1 MPRVNLT
8 VRTLENL
15 KRPERPGQRIEYFD
29 DTVPGFGVR
38 VTHEGHKTFT
48 FLYRLKA
55 KKCRINLGTYPPLGL
70 KEARE
75 AAKLAWAEVQRGSD
89 PRGLETSDQ
98 RTSTEGG
105 CTFEGLCQQY
115 LAAADGGR
123 RLRASS
129 TLPHY
134 AQLIKAE
141 IASVFGS
148 RHPGEIT
155 RSDVREW
162 SERLG
167 EAKPVVANRAF
178 SVMRRVYSWALGRDL
193 VASTPF
199 VGIHKPAIEMP
210 RDRVLTPDE
219 LVKVFAAL
227 RYERPIIAALW
238 ELLFYTG
245 VRPGTAL
252 RAHWT
257 DMKLDRKV
265 WEVPVTKRARGNPEG
280 VGRPFVVPLSPQA
293 VAVLDL
299 LRPFA
304 AHSDFVFPG
313 GSPRRAS
320 LDSGR
325 SLFSPQKS
333 IQRMRERTGIKD
345 FMMRDIRRTVATGLA
360 ELGVPAN
367 IISKVMDHTLPG
379 ESPVTPIYSRY
390 AFLDEKRKALDSW
403 GCHLEGH
410 LRSQLPARSA
420 RGPSGGG
427 LAAVLARRQRG
438 GA

>member
-1 MPRVNLT
+1 MDSCSA
-8 VRTLENL
+8 
-15 KRPERPGQRIEYFD
+15 RPLSAPGN
-29 DTVPGFGVR
+29 G
-38 VTHEGHKTFT
+38 
-48 FLYRLKA
+48 L
-55 KKCRINLGTYPPLGL
+55 L

-75 AAKLAWAEVQRGSD
+75 AARLAWAEVQRGRD
-89 PRGLETSDQ
+89 PRALGTSGQ
-98 RTSTEGG
+98 RTSAGG
-105 CTFEGLCQQY
+105 DCTFGGLCDQY

-129 TLPHY
+129 TLSHY
-134 AQLIKAE
+134 ARLIKAE
-141 IASVFGS
+141 IAPVFGG
-148 RHPGEIT
+148 RDPGEIM

-167 EAKPVVANRAF
+167 EDKPVVANRAV
-178 SVMRRVYSWALGRDL
+178 SIMRRVYTWALGRDL

-199 VGIHKPAIEMP
+199 VGIHKPAIETP

-227 RYERPIIAALW
+227 RHERPIIAALW

-252 RAHWT
+252 RARWT
-257 DMKLDRKV
+257 DMKLDRRV

-280 VGRPFVVPLSPQA
+280 IGRPFAVPLSPQA
-293 VAVLDL
+293 VAVLEV

-320 LDSGR
+320 LDSER

-333 IQRMRERTGIKD
+333 VQQVRERTGIKD
-345 FMMRDIRRTVATGLA
+345 FMMRDRRTVATGLA

-367 IISKVMDHTLPG
+367 SISKVLDHTLPG
-379 ESPVTPIYSRY
+379 ESPETPIYSRY
-390 AFLDEKRKALDSW
+390 SFLDEKRKALDSW
-403 GCHLEGH
+403 GCYLEGH
-410 LRSQLPARSA
+410 LRS
-420 RGPSGGG
+420 
-427 LAAVLARRQRG
+427 
-438 GA
+438 